1 MLKRIISLS
10 FLLFT
15 IVILQA
21 QTEVTVSTGAGNG
34 TQTWY
39 NLATDAA
46 TQSELAS
53 WDLGFEISGFTASI
67 LSNTAKGNMLYT
79 YPEADATEADFLAID
94 TTGLSTW
101 AAVYNSDTSWSYGAF
116 NQFPENEFDLGW
128 GVYDVATHI
137 ITGDSMYVLKLS
149 DGTYKK
155 LWMQSLATGSYNFR
169 YANLDNTGDVTTSLS
184 KDDFTGKNF
193 GYYSFATDAQT
204 DIEPASAD
212 WDLLF
217 TKYTTFI
224 PMPELTPY
232 SVTGVLS
239 NYGVTIAK
247 AEGVDVTSDEYVGY
261 SFETE
266 INTIGYDWKEFDFAS
281 GTYLIEENL
290 AYFIAKPNGEIWKLV
305 LTAFDGSST
314 GDITFTKE
322 ELTTVSIEQNDVH
335 FSLTVY
341 PNITASETV
350 NIIFT
355 NTQTLEN
362 VQVAVL
368 QYNGEVLS
376 TEVFKNITP
385 GLHQQVMDVSAF
397 PAGMYFITVSSNG
410 FETTQKLI
418 IQ

>member
-10 FLLFT
+10 FLVFT

-39 NLATDAA
+39 NLATDAV
-46 TQSELAS
+46 TQSELTS

-67 LSNTAKGNMLYT
+67 LSNAAKGNVLYT
-79 YPEADATEADFLAID
+79 YPAAVATEANFLAID

-101 AAVYNSDTSWSYGAF
+101 TAVYNSDTSWSYGAF
-116 NQFPENEFDLGW
+116 NQFPEDEFDLGW

-137 ITGDSMYVLKLS
+137 ITGDSMYVLKLT

-155 LWMQSLATGSYNFR
+155 LWMQTLASGSYNFR
-169 YANLDNTGDVTTSLS
+169 YANLDNTGDVSASLL

-224 PMPELTPY
+224 SMPELTPY
-232 SVTGVLS
+232 SVAGVLS

-247 AEGVDVTSDEYVGY
+247 AEGVDVTSDEYEGY

-266 INTIGYDWKEFDFAS
+266 INTIGYDWKEYDFTS
-281 GTYLIEENL
+281 GSYLIEGDL
-290 AYFIAKPNGEIWKLV
+290 AYFIAKPSGEIWKLV
-305 LTAFDGSST
+305 LTAFGGSST

-322 ELTTVSIEQNDVH
+322 ELTTVTIHQNDEH
-335 FSLTVY
+335 FSLAVY

-355 NTQTLEN
+355 NTQTMEN
-362 VQVAVL
+362 MQVTVL
-368 QYNGEVLS
+368 QYNGKVMS
-376 TEVFKNITP
+376 TETFQNITS
-385 GLHQQVMDVSAF
+385 GLHQQHIDVSAF
-397 PAGMYFITVSSNG
+397 PAGMYLITLSANG
-410 FETTQKLI
+410 YEATQKLI